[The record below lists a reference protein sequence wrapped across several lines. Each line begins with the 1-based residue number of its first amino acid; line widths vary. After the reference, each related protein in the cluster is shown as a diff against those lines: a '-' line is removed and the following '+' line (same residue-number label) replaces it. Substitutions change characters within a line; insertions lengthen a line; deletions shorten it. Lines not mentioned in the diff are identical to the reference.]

1 MTIQERLVADMKEAM
16 RAGDKPTLDVIRQI
30 QSEVAVA
37 KAAPG
42 FTGEVDDDLYRA
54 TIASYTKRMRKAKA
68 EFEAAGDRGAA
79 QAAKLAFE
87 IDYLSRYLPQQLDES
102 QTRELVRETV
112 ARLGASDLKESGKVI
127 GAVMRSRADL
137 DGALVA
143 KIVRD
148 ELGG

>member
-1 MTIQERLVADMKEAM
+1 MTIQEQLAADMKKAM
-16 RAGDKPTLDVIRQI
+16 KAGDKPTLNVIRQI

-42 FTGEVDDDLYRA
+42 FTGEVDDELYRSI
-54 TIASYTKRMRKAKA
+54 IASYTKRMRKAKG
-68 EFEAAGDRGAA
+68 EFEAAGDRGAE

-87 IDYLSRYLPQQLDES
+87 IDYLSRYLPQQLDEA
-102 QTRELVRETV
+102 QTRELVRETIG
-112 ARLGASDLKESGKVI
+112 RLGATDPKESGKVI
-127 GAVMRSRADL
+127 GAVMRSGADL

-143 KIVRD
+143 KIVRE